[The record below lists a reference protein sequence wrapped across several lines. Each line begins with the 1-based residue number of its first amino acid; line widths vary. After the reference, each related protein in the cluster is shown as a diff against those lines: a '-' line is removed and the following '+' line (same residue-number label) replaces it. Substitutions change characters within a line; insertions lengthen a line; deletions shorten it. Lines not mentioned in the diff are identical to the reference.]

1 MFLSH
6 RLTAQRYFEIILDT
20 TALDSCAV
28 GVSLE
33 RHNLTPFSQFV
44 YGHHEPFRLISN
56 SSVLTNV
63 CKGSKI
69 IVSTMDSNC
78 VALDNMLYIH
88 PNSSKQ
94 IILDT
99 IIIVMPSSPTACD
112 GSLAFK
118 FKHVGPLEMRSY
130 GNSTMGG
137 ATTDSVFTGLCEDR
151 YFYGVT
157 HPGHTTYDFYIQLDL
172 FSGTPTPCNPFDI
185 SVDMTPSASPGCDGS
200 LVITPN
206 EGAVFDYNYY
216 VFDYCCMMNSSA
228 SANYANNLCSGPYTV
243 YLESPGNSYRYLT
256 RGYYVDTV
264 LTDSTWGAPPIV
276 GAATDTIL
284 VPSIFNCS
292 LDYSIPL
299 DTVYLDQIEYAGAG
313 VYEFYVI
320 VVQGADT
327 ITLNESAIIDTSHNF
342 FIDVTVYCDDSSM
355 HSRAGTG
362 LTGALRNMVYHG
374 GQSLSSVNKDES
386 HFTNEIVV
394 FPNPANQFLNIVSSK
409 LNLTKI
415 EICDLNGKIFYTN
428 SVVSRNQKIDVSK
441 FPKSVFI
448 VKYSDELGNMG
459 TQRFIVLD

>member
-1 MFLSH
+1 MLMSH
-6 RLTAQRYFEIILDT
+6 KLIAQRYFEIILDT
-20 TALDSCAV
+20 TSLDSCAV

-33 RHNLTPFSQFV
+33 RHNLTPSSQFV

-99 IIIVMPSSPTACD
+99 IIIVMPSSSTACD
-112 GSLAFK
+112 GSLTFK

-172 FSGTPTPCNPFDI
+172 YSGTPTPCNPFDI
-185 SVDMTPSASPGCDGS
+185 SVAMSPSASPGCDGS

-206 EGAVFDYNYY
+206 EGTVFDYNYY

-243 YLESPGNSYRYLT
+243 YLESPGNSYRYLS
-256 RGYYVDTV
+256 RGYYVDTL

-276 GAATDTIL
+276 SPATDTIL

-299 DTVYLDQIEYAGAG
+299 DTVYLDHIEYAGAG
-313 VYEFYVI
+313 VYEFFVM

-327 ITLNESAIIDTSHNF
+327 ITLNESAIIDTSHNL

-355 HSRAGTG
+355 HTRSGVGA
-362 LTGALRNMVYHG
+362 TGALRNMVYRG
-374 GQSLSSVNKDES
+374 GQSLTSVNNDE
-386 HFTNEIVV
+386 FNPLNEILV
-394 FPNPANQFLNIVSSK
+394 FPNPANLSLWITSK
-409 LNLTKI
+409 KSYINLVEVI
-415 EICDLNGKIFYTN
+415 NLNGEIVQSLQFQDKSCLLDLKKLPE
-428 SVVSRNQKIDVSK
+428 SVYILKVIDSK
-441 FPKSVFI
+441 GEIYFDKFI
-448 VKYSDELGNMG
+448 KL
-459 TQRFIVLD
+459 